1 MGIIANFF
9 LISVIVEKHD
19 DLEILYKIKEK
30 NEELLTGTG
39 DKRIQGNEY
48 NPAAAITLS
57 ELKETLQ
64 DALDS
69 QNIFPVSSMGD
80 SLNVIDMAESQ
91 NLGTTQI
98 SENVAST
105 SNSETKKEPAVS
117 TRP

>member
-1 MGIIANFF
+1 M
-9 LISVIVEKHD
+9 
-19 DLEILYKIKEK
+19 EILYKIKEK
-30 NEELLTGTG
+30 KEELLTGTE

-48 NPAAAITLS
+48 NPAAAITLN

-69 QNIFPVSSMGD
+69 QSIFPVTDMGD
-80 SLNVIDMAESQ
+80 SLNVIDMAEPQ

-105 SNSETKKEPAVS
+105 SNNEMKKEPAVS

>member
-1 MGIIANFF
+1 M
-9 LISVIVEKHD
+9 
-19 DLEILYKIKEK
+19 EILYKIKEK
-30 NEELLTGTG
+30 KEELLTGTE

-48 NPAAAITLS
+48 NPAAAITLN

-69 QNIFPVSSMGD
+69 QSIFPVTDMGD
-80 SLNVIDMAESQ
+80 SLNVIDMAEPQ
-91 NLGTTQI
+91 NSGTTQI

-105 SNSETKKEPAVS
+105 SNNEMKKEPAVS

>member
-1 MGIIANFF
+1 M
-9 LISVIVEKHD
+9 
-19 DLEILYKIKEK
+19 EILYKIKEK
-30 NEELLTGTG
+30 KEELLTGTE
-39 DKRIQGNEY
+39 DKTIQGNEY
-48 NPAAAITLS
+48 NSAAAITLN

-69 QNIFPVSSMGD
+69 QSIFPVTDMGD
-80 SLNVIDMAESQ
+80 SLNVIDMAEPQ

-105 SNSETKKEPAVS
+105 SNNEMKKEPAVS

>member
-1 MGIIANFF
+1 M
-9 LISVIVEKHD
+9 
-19 DLEILYKIKEK
+19 EILYKIKEK
-30 NEELLTGTG
+30 KEELLTGTE
-39 DKRIQGNEY
+39 DKTIQGNEY
-48 NPAAAITLS
+48 NSVAAITLN

-69 QNIFPVSSMGD
+69 QSIFPVTDMGD
-80 SLNVIDMAESQ
+80 SLNVIDMAEAEPQ

-105 SNSETKKEPAVS
+105 SNNETKKEPAVS

>member
-1 MGIIANFF
+1 M
-9 LISVIVEKHD
+9 
-19 DLEILYKIKEK
+19 EILYKIKEK
-30 NEELLTGTG
+30 KEELLTGTE
-39 DKRIQGNEY
+39 DKTIQGNEY
-48 NPAAAITLS
+48 NPAGAITLN

-69 QNIFPVSSMGD
+69 QSIFPVTDMGD
-80 SLNVIDMAESQ
+80 SLNVIDMAETQ

-105 SNSETKKEPAVS
+105 SNNEMKKEPAVS

>member
-1 MGIIANFF
+1 M
-9 LISVIVEKHD
+9 
-19 DLEILYKIKEK
+19 EILYKIKEK
-30 NEELLTGTG
+30 KEELLTGTE
-39 DKRIQGNEY
+39 DKTIQGNEY
-48 NPAAAITLS
+48 NSAAAITLN

-69 QNIFPVSSMGD
+69 QSIFPVTDMGD
-80 SLNVIDMAESQ
+80 SLNVIDMAEAEPQ

-105 SNSETKKEPAVS
+105 SNNETKKEPAVS